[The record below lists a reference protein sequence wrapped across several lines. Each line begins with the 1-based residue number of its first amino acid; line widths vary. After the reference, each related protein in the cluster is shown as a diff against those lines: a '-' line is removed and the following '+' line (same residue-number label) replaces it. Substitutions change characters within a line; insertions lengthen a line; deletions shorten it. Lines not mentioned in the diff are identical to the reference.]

1 MPSPLRL
8 SLVCFAHEL
17 RDAGVNYR
25 TLRYRDLVTR
35 SPAGFVP
42 VADAAAPIAEIV
54 EHNLTVA
61 ARTLD
66 LCVRDGIQGMRLSN
80 SMFPLLMSHPELDGL
95 TFDDL
100 MVLRPAIRI
109 LLGAIGSRAATHN
122 IRLSYHANHYLSL
135 TAANPTTLECSRRDL
150 DILGQSLD
158 LMGMP
163 RTPEAPINLHLR
175 GEGKGARDAML
186 DTFCEQFHLLS
197 ESVRSRLVVEQDDNA
212 DGLWSLATLAETV
225 HEKLGVPLTYDHLH
239 QRILPGGLSPKEA
252 FLLAYETWPCEPLF
266 HYAEGASS
274 LFDPKHAEMP
284 TALPPEFC
292 DLPVTWEVEFKGKER
307 AVHWLQKTAREPKSR
322 RLDDMLLKEAARVV
336 LLMEAAR
343 VGKEFTS
350 ATLAGY
356 KAALHGRFPDGLG
369 ETVRTVTST
378 RLEPEVLSRRMPDAV
393 RIYRDKFPK
402 HRSEIATQ
410 GNIAARIYEV
420 WVEARKQEND
430 PDHLYLGTEEYEAL
444 RRHLM
449 EEHRIL
455 YPAGDEFKDL
465 YHGMRVHRMGLPSL
479 IRVED
484 SRASRRFDAAAYVG
498 EFKWVSGDFPLF

>member
-42 VADAAAPIAEIV
+42 VADAAVPIAEIV
-54 EHNLTVA
+54 EHNLMVA
-61 ARTLD
+61 NRTLD
-66 LCVRDGIQGMRLSN
+66 LCIRDGIQGLRLSA
-80 SMFPLLMSHPELDGL
+80 SMFPLMSHPEFDGL

-109 LLGAIGSRAATHN
+109 LLDAIGSRAGTHN
-122 IRLSYHANHYLSL
+122 VRLSYHANHYTSL
-135 TAANPTTLECSRRDL
+135 TAAKPATLDASRRDL
-150 DILGQSLD
+150 EILGRSLD
-158 LMGMP
+158 LMGAP
-163 RTPEAPINLHLR
+163 RTPEAPINLHIR
-175 GEGKGARDAML
+175 GEGKGMRDAML

-197 ESVRSRLVVEQDDNA
+197 ESVRSRLVVEQNDNA

-307 AVHWLQKTAREPKSR
+307 AVHWLQKTSR
-322 RLDDMLLKEAARVV
+322 LPLRSSVDDM

-356 KAALHGRFPDGLG
+356 KAALHGRFPDGMG
-369 ETVRTVTST
+369 ETVKTITST
-378 RLEPEVLSRRMPDAV
+378 RLEPEVP
-393 RIYRDKFPK
+393 
-402 HRSEIATQ
+402 
-410 GNIAARIYEV
+410 
-420 WVEARKQEND
+420 
-430 PDHLYLGTEEYEAL
+430 
-444 RRHLM
+444 
-449 EEHRIL
+449 
-455 YPAGDEFKDL
+455 
-465 YHGMRVHRMGLPSL
+465 
-479 IRVED
+479 
-484 SRASRRFDAAAYVG
+484 RFDPTKYVG
-498 EFKWVSGDFPLF
+498 EFKWENGGPSLF